1 MTRQLVLWG
10 PPTIPAQPGET
21 ATRREV
27 DRWVERCANVG
38 VTRMISAGMKP
49 LTVAAAHRKG
59 IEADPYVNYTAFPSY
74 GSRGR
79 TQGWSTAYL
88 RVPPDSPE
96 GRAILDSHRP
106 IWGAASAGE
115 ETLEPYAK
123 EHPEFWSLTRDR
135 R

>member
-49 LTVAAAHRKG
+49 MTVAAAHRKG

-74 GSRGR
+74 GSRPR
-79 TQGWSTAYL
+79 NQGWSTAYL
-88 RVPPDSPE
+88 RVPPTPRRG
-96 GRAILDSHRP
+96 GRYWTAIDPYGARRLLAKRP
-106 IWGAASAGE
+106 WRPTPRS
-115 ETLEPYAK
+115 
-123 EHPEFWSLTRDR
+123 TRSSGV
-135 R
+135 